1 MTRPMSATDRAY
13 HETRGRILDGELAG
27 GDVITEGQVST
38 SLGISRTPVREAFLR
53 LQAEGL
59 LQLYPKRGAVVV
71 PVSVEE
77 ATSVME
83 AREIIESFAATKLL
97 TEQES
102 LPRQLLDSLWD
113 NLSQQQR
120 YAHAGNN
127 SSFVETNTRFHLLLV
142 ESCDNPFLVDLLRNL
157 RDHQRRLGLASGKQ
171 DVVERM
177 LAAHREHVALLERL
191 ERGDL
196 DSYLSALRAHLRAG
210 RARLLGS
217 AQGADARRLS

>member
-13 HETRGRILDGELAG
+13 HETRGRILDGLLAG

-83 AREIIESFAATKLL
+83 AREIIETAAATKLL
-97 TEQES
+97 TENEE
-102 LPRQLLDSLWD
+102 LPRHLMDALWS
-113 NLSQQQR
+113 NLSEQQLH
-120 YAHAGNN
+120 AHSGDYPA
-127 SSFVETNTRFHLLLV
+127 FMEADTRFHLLLV

-157 RDHQRRLGLASGKQ
+157 RDHQRRLGQSAAKTGAA
-171 DVVERM
+171 ERM
-177 LAAHREHVALLERL
+177 VAAHREHQVLVDRL
-191 ERGDL
+191 DRGDL
-196 DSYLSALRAHLRAG
+196 DAYLSALRAHLRAG
-210 RARLLGS
+210 RARLLG
-217 AQGADARRLS
+217 AVQRA